1 VIRPRRSAVALRHL
15 AFEDLGLL
23 APVMERE
30 GWDVSFC
37 EAAVEDLKHPSIR
50 GADLVVVL
58 GGPIGVYQT
67 DDYPFLTAEIALI
80 EYRLSRNLPT
90 LGICLGSQ
98 LMAKALGSRV
108 YKGPVKEIGW
118 GKVELTKEGISS
130 CLGDLQDKDA
140 VVLHWHGDSFD
151 LPAGAVRLAS
161 NENYEN
167 QAFAYGDNAL
177 ALQFHLET
185 DPRQLEEWYVGH
197 TVELAAEKIS
207 IAELRAATRRHS
219 EDLAKR
225 ADRVFSNWLGQFG
238 SPHGPLIRR

>member
-1 VIRPRRSAVALRHL
+1 
-15 AFEDLGLL
+15 
-23 APVMERE
+23 MERE

-50 GADLVVVL
+50 AAELVVIL

-67 DDYPFLTAEIALI
+67 EDYPFLTAEIALI

-98 LMAKALGSRV
+98 LMAKALGGRV

-118 GKVELTKEGISS
+118 GKIELTKEGISS
-130 CLGDLQDKDA
+130 CLGNLQDKDA

-151 LPAGAVRLAS
+151 LPSGAVRLAS

-167 QAFAYGDNAL
+167 QAFAYGGNAL
-177 ALQFHLET
+177 ALQFHLES

-219 EDLAKR
+219 KDFAVR
-225 ADRVFSNWLGQFG
+225 ADRVFSSWLGQIN
-238 SPHGPLIRR
+238 PLQGAVTRR